1 MLQAKHITKT
11 IGNHDLLSD
20 VSFDIKAGEFVG
32 FLGPNGAGKTTTM
45 RILATSLRRSSG
57 ELSIFKFDPNSQG
70 EEVRE
75 LIGYLPEKPP
85 LYPQLNVEEQIR
97 FVASLKGI
105 SGSDLENEIGRLIES
120 CRLTEVK
127 KKSCNSLSKGF
138 RQKVGLACALIGSP
152 KLLILDEPT
161 SGLDPREV
169 VEIRNLIKS
178 FQGKTTIV
186 FSSHILGEVSSL
198 CERVIVFVKGKTVLD
213 MPLSEV
219 TNLENLFLSSIEK
232 YS

>member
-1 MLQAKHITKT
+1 MLQAKHIRKT

-20 VSFDIKAGEFVG
+20 VSFDVKEGEFVG

-57 ELSIFKFDPNSQG
+57 DLSIFNFDPDNSG
-70 EEVRE
+70 GEVRE
-75 LIGYLPEKPP
+75 IIGYLPEKPP
-85 LYPQLNVEEQIR
+85 LYPQLRVDEQIR

-105 SGSDLENEIGRLIES
+105 KSEDLEEEVSRLINS
-120 CRLTEVK
+120 CRLSDVK
-127 KKSCNSLSKGF
+127 NKSCNSLSKGF

-161 SGLDPREV
+161 SGLDPMEV
-169 VEIRNLIKS
+169 VEIRNLIQS

-198 CERVIVFVKGKTVLD
+198 CERVIVFVKGRTVLD
-213 MPLSEV
+213 VPLSEV
-219 TNLENLFLSSIEK
+219 SNLENLFLSSIEK